1 MNQKNPEK
9 KFRQSI
15 SRRDFLHSSILFS
28 FSATVFSVASC
39 SSYKYQGKLGVLTDH
54 EAQIL
59 EAIMHVF
66 YPFINESRDG
76 KIRDFKYA
84 ENIENYLLLVDEAL
98 LDQFRLSLKIVEYG
112 PYVLTTSF
120 KRFSNMDR
128 KDQKL
133 FLESFMHSKSQ
144 LKKSIFEF
152 IKLISTAAYYQ
163 NNYAVS
169 RYIGVSA
176 LGSC

>member
-1 MNQKNPEK
+1 MNQKNIEK
-9 KFRQSI
+9 KIRQTI
-15 SRRDFLHSSILFS
+15 SRRDFLYSSLFLS
-28 FSATVFSVASC
+28 FSATVFSVMSC
-39 SSYKYQGKLGVLTDH
+39 SASKYQGRLSILTEH

-66 YPFINESRDG
+66 YPFINESRDS
-76 KIRDFKYA
+76 KIRDFKYV
-84 ENIENYLLLVDEAL
+84 ENIENYLHLVDDAL

-120 KRFSNMDR
+120 KRFSVMNR
-128 KDQKL
+128 GDQKL
-133 FLESFMHSKSQ
+133 FLESFMRSKYQ

-163 NNYAVS
+163 NSYAVS
-169 RYIGVSA
+169 RYIGVSP